1 MLFMMAGTSGEQFN
15 SNRNYRC
22 WLAETFDDQETA
34 DDELAGNLDGN
45 DNIIQQSIQDFPVSL
60 EPFEP
65 FIGMEFESAEDA
77 REFYELYGRRMGF
90 TIRNNRTRRSLKDN
104 SIIGREF
111 VCSKE
116 GFRGGKSPK
125 GENRVFQSRPIT
137 REGCNAMLRIAAK
150 DGGKWVIY
158 GFIKEHNHDLNPS
171 KIPPRR
177 SHRIAFSEE
186 YIMDKQSVH
195 GFDSNESD
203 LDLQGEAYECE
214 RIEDELQDNLDFC
227 VDEDDKTSVQCI
239 ELAVNAEGLEPCVG
253 MEFNSR
259 DEAREFYISY
269 GRCTGFTVR
278 IHHNRRS
285 RVNNQ
290 VIGQDFVCS
299 KEGFRAKKYVHRKDR
314 ILPPPP
320 ITREGCGAMIRLAL
334 KGGKWVVTKF
344 VKEHTHKLMSPSKVP
359 WRGSGKQLISED
371 EKDKRIRELSLELY
385 NERQKCKRR
394 CAVYEE
400 QLNMILQDLE
410 KHTEHVSKKV
420 DDVVKSIREIEEE
433 HSDDSNSE

>member
-1 MLFMMAGTSGEQFN
+1 MMASTSGEQFN

-137 REGCNAMLRIAAK
+137 REGCNAMLRIAVK

-177 SHRIAFSEE
+177 SHRIAFSE
-186 YIMDKQSVH
+186 
-195 GFDSNESD
+195 
-203 LDLQGEAYECE
+203 
-214 RIEDELQDNLDFC
+214 
-227 VDEDDKTSVQCI
+227 
-239 ELAVNAEGLEPCVG
+239 
-253 MEFNSR
+253 
-259 DEAREFYISY
+259 
-269 GRCTGFTVR
+269 
-278 IHHNRRS
+278 
-285 RVNNQ
+285 
-290 VIGQDFVCS
+290 
-299 KEGFRAKKYVHRKDR
+299 
-314 ILPPPP
+314 
-320 ITREGCGAMIRLAL
+320 
-334 KGGKWVVTKF
+334 
-344 VKEHTHKLMSPSKVP
+344 
-359 WRGSGKQLISED
+359 D
-371 EKDKRIRELSLELY
+371 EKDLKIRELSTELHR
-385 NERQKCKRR
+385 EKKKSAACQK
-394 CAVYEE
+394 
-400 QLNMILQDLE
+400 QLQMVL
-410 KHTEHVSKKV
+410 TY
-420 DDVVKSIREIEEE
+420 IEEHTQRLSLKAE
-433 HSDDSNSE
+433 VVANKVKELESEEPEDPDSD